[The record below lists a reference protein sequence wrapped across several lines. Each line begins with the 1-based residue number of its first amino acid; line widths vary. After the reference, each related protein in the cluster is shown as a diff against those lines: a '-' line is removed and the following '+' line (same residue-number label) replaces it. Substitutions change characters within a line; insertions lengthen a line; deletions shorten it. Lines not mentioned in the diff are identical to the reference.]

1 MVLSLPSVESQVCHV
16 YGAVTVAVKAAGSS
30 LCVSRMLSMQKVQV
44 SIINKGLIIK
54 KRNVKCMVKRDQYDI
69 QAEERPGRLR
79 KNIGRKQLQPRPAQQ
94 QRRRQEINDN
104 S

>member
-69 QAEERPGRLR
+69 QEEEAWQTEE
-79 KNIGRKQLQPRPAQQ
+79 KH
-94 QRRRQEINDN
+94 RQETTTAKTSAAAAAAAGNKR
-104 S
+104 